1 MFSFPLACSGKINKN
16 FVPYHLLCIV
26 YYDSFNQCINT
37 STLSRQLLY
46 VKKLAK
52 TILYFSTM
60 MLIGGEKIRYKKHL
74 KVSIITLR
82 NVKSYTY
89 ESNG

>member
-1 MFSFPLACSGKINKN
+1 MHKYFNVIKAA
-16 FVPYHLLCIV
+16 VV
-26 YYDSFNQCINT
+26 Y
-37 STLSRQLLY
+37 
-46 VKKLAK
+46 KKLAK
-52 TILYFSTM
+52 IIIYFSTM